1 MSRDASLPS
10 VVSASAGVMRSE
22 GMAAI
27 LVVDD
32 DASIRHMLRVA
43 LEVCGHTVSEA
54 CDGLMAL
61 DQLYASGEPL
71 VILLDQMMPVVS
83 GEGLL
88 AQLAQD
94 RAVAARHA
102 CVLMTAQAEFLTP
115 QCRRLLAELAV
126 PVLTK
131 PFDLDDLIALVEES
145 AERLANGER
154 SVPQPVAG

>member
-1 MSRDASLPS
+1 MSLDASLPS

-22 GMAAI
+22 GMAAV

-43 LEVCGHTVSEA
+43 LEFSGHTVSEA

-61 DQLYASGEPL
+61 DHLYASGEPL
-71 VILLDQMMPVVS
+71 VILLDQMMPLVS

-88 AQLAQD
+88 AQLARD

-102 CVLMTAQAEFLTP
+102 CVLMTAQAEFLSP
-115 QCRRLLAELAV
+115 QCRCLLAELAV
-126 PVLTK
+126 PIITK
-131 PFDLDDLIALVEES
+131 PFDLDDLFEHVEEA
-145 AERLANGER
+145 AERLASGDR
-154 SVPQPVAG
+154 SAPLPVGG